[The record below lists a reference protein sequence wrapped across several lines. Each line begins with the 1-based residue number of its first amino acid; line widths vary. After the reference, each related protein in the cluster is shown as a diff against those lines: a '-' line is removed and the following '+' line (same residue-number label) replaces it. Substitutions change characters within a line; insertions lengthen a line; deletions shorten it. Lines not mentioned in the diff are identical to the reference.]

1 MIVLLR
7 RFPRLRRPSWSWPV
21 VPFDTRY
28 RFPDL
33 RADFEVLDK
42 EVAPQFLAADAK
54 ALILQNRFRL
64 QQVLFL
70 GGATLI
76 ALLSVLQAV
85 VPGPWLGIGQAV
97 AALTL
102 AYVSFTTAGDDAREQ
117 ATINRLRAE
126 RLRAEYFLFLGRI
139 GKYSNEQDRIA
150 DLRKEVAAI
159 ENGRVAR

>member
-1 MIVLLR
+1 
-7 RFPRLRRPSWSWPV
+7 
-21 VPFDTRY
+21 
-28 RFPDL
+28 
-33 RADFEVLDK
+33 
-42 EVAPQFLAADAK
+42 
-54 ALILQNRFRL
+54 LQNRFRL
-64 QQVLFL
+64 QQVIFL
-70 GGATLI
+70 TGTTLI

-139 GKYSNEQDRIA
+139 GKYSNVQDRVA
-150 DLRKEVAAI
+150 ALRKEVTAI